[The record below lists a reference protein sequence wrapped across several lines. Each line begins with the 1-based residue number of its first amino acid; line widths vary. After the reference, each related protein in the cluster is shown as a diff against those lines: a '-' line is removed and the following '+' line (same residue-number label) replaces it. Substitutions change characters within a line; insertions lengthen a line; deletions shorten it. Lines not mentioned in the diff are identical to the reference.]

1 MSIRAI
7 IRILKLGAWYFIFVN
22 SSLFVTFPQKMGS
35 RIESS
40 LTRDLM
46 RMHFKWKRTKKSI
59 FQKRYNA
66 AASVTSELL
75 VQLTNFFF
83 LSEQFS
89 AQRIKVPKD
98 KKILNRFLERKA
110 KCNHTS
116 LYFFLP
122 EIGFLGFHYYHKIII
137 CAFKKAIFTEND
149 FIFHIKKWF

>member
-1 MSIRAI
+1 
-7 IRILKLGAWYFIFVN
+7 
-22 SSLFVTFPQKMGS
+22 MGS

-89 AQRIKVPKD
+89 AQKVKVPKD

-149 FIFHIKKWF
+149 FIFHIKKMVLKVACFCQFFTTYTYYRSSKILPLLNQFFS